1 MNDPILLAC
10 LSLAASWGLCLGL
23 PRHWRQC
30 LPTALPGWGYRLLR
44 GWGWLSLI
52 AALGVGADQFGWS
65 RGPLIA
71 LGYLMVAAL
80 ALTLLLTWRPR
91 LVAVSGMAAS
101 LSSLLLL
108 LQPLAH
114 H

>member
-30 LPTALPGWGYRLLR
+30 LPTPLPGWGYRLLR

-71 LGYLMVAAL
+71 LGYLMISALGVA
-80 ALTLLLTWRPR
+80 LLLPWRPR
-91 LVAVSGMAAS
+91 LVAIAGTAAT
-101 LSSLLLL
+101 LAAPLLWIH
-108 LQPLAH
+108 PG
-114 H
+114 